1 MKLQDER
8 ITRETNKI
16 AANAFWLMLILQAGV
31 LASKLSM
38 GAPLGVCALD
48 IAVAA
53 VGLGG
58 MILLRSFKGLWG
70 AKDEALKEIEEAGLA
85 KLFMTMFWMLC
96 VGEFLLVFMDEAN
109 ILWYAPFLLVW
120 GVPAVY
126 FTVQSTRKG
135 LMVWGGEKAK
145 KDGRARLLK
154 GTILG
159 AAFFGIVM
167 GGPDCFVDGAF
178 QLSGLMKV
186 VGMGSFWGLMFYWPM
201 RWLVDRSEKQADKAV
216 EAAEE
221 AIADEE

>member
-1 MKLQDER
+1 MKIKDER
-8 ITRETNKI
+8 ITRETNRL

-31 LASKLSM
+31 LAAKLTM

-58 MILLRSFKGLWG
+58 MILLRSVKGLWG
-70 AKDEALKEIEEAGLA
+70 AKDEALKEIEDAGLA

-109 ILWYAPFLLVW
+109 TLWYAPFLLVW

-145 KDGRARLLK
+145 KDGRIRLLK

-159 AAFFGIVM
+159 AAFFGIIM

-178 QLSGLMKV
+178 QLSGLLEVIAM
-186 VGMGSFWGLMFYWPM
+186 SAFWGLMFYWPM
-201 RWLVDRSEKQADKAV
+201 RWMIDRSEKAADKAV
-216 EAAEE
+216 AAAEE
-221 AIADEE
+221 AAGNEE